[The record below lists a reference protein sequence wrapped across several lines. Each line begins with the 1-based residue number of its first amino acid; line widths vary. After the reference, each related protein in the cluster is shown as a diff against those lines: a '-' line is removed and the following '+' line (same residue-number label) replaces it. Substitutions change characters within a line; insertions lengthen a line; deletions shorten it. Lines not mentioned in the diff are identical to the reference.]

1 MGKWTTSGCR
11 FSKVGMGGKMRM
23 DQSSQAMFSTD
34 SFDRAA
40 PGFRARGPEDKS
52 ESESHSSPDLLTSSG
67 FPVDSAMPSTQ
78 LPDARVSPRFAGV
91 CTLCRYPRLEDVPAA
106 SRPLDWLLYGI
117 PFDGGVT
124 YRPGA
129 RFGPRAIREASQY
142 VKRYHLEHAVDVCDK
157 LSLADAGD
165 APISP
170 YSIKQTLE
178 GAAKWAAAL
187 DLTSTPA
194 PSPIRDPQSPIRN
207 PPKLLAVGGD
217 HSIAYANIKATWE
230 RRGRPRGGLALLHFD
245 SHLDTVDEVWGEK
258 WGHASVFRRC
268 IEEKLIDPARMLSVG
283 LKGPLNTG
291 ADLDYAKQQGI
302 TILTAE
308 QYHRSV
314 RQGTGEVETF
324 VKELA
329 GTEAYL
335 TFDIDI
341 VDPAYAPG
349 TGTPSVG
356 GLTSAEVLRLLR
368 SLKGANIVGAD
379 VVEVLP
385 AHDPAGITS
394 LLAAHILFEVLALDA
409 VQK

>member
-1 MGKWTTSGCR
+1 MPPTS
-11 FSKVGMGGKMRM
+11 
-23 DQSSQAMFSTD
+23 
-34 SFDRAA
+34 
-40 PGFRARGPEDKS
+40 
-52 ESESHSSPDLLTSSG
+52 
-67 FPVDSAMPSTQ
+67 
-78 LPDARVSPRFAGV
+78 LPDARTSPRFAGV
-91 CTLCRYPRLEDVPAA
+91 ATFCRYPRLEDVPAS

-129 RFGPRAIREASQY
+129 RFAPRAIREASQY
-142 VKRYHLEHAVDVCDK
+142 VKRYHLEHAIDVPEK

-165 APISP
+165 APVKP
-170 YSIKQTLE
+170 YSIKETLD
-178 GAAKWAAAL
+178 AAA
-187 DLTSTPA
+187 TWATQVENQKSQ
-194 PSPIRDPQSPIRN
+194 IEK

-217 HSIAYANIKATWE
+217 HSIAYANIKATHE
-230 RRGRPRGGLALLHFD
+230 RRGRPSGGLALLHFD
-245 SHLDTVDEVWGEK
+245 SHLDTVDQVWGEK

-268 IEEKLIDPARMLSVG
+268 IEEKLIDPKKMLSVG
-283 LKGPLNTG
+283 LKGPLNTA

-314 RQGTGEVETF
+314 REGTAEVETF

-329 GTEAYL
+329 GAEAYL

-349 TGTPSVG
+349 TGTPSIG
-356 GLTSAEVLRLLR
+356 GLTSPEVLRLLR

-394 LLAAHILFEVLALDA
+394 LLAAHILFEILALDA
-409 VQK
+409 VRR